1 MTPAAMLDLLRHMV
15 PEHPDLTRQDTG
27 ADEGAEERIMAD
39 SEGDLVA
46 AVEENRLWRR
56 LP

>member
-15 PEHPDLTRQDTG
+15 PEHPDLTRENTG
-27 ADEGAEERIMAD
+27 ADEGAGERIMAD
-39 SEGDLVA
+39 SEGDVLA
-46 AVEENRLWRR
+46 AVEEERLWRR